1 MTRRRRAVPLAPPVT
16 RRRWVRSRPQH
27 RSGVDPSASRSALDQ
42 RSWTDDWSDSASDAI
57 DDLDPDLDADLDFA
71 GFDAMGGFGVEPW
84 ADELF
89 GPDEDDED

>member
-1 MTRRRRAVPLAPPVT
+1 M
-16 RRRWVRSRPQH
+16 
-27 RSGVDPSASRSALDQ
+27 DPSASRSALDQ